1 PSRAGTE
8 ESTAPGSCTLCL
20 RVAQTSPPQAK
31 LWVTGSPSSGSS
43 NPSKSDGGNKE
54 RGERQALQPPGS
66 RQPSPRACD
75 RRWISSTNHGHA
87 HAGTGPQGTGEGAPA
102 RHLLWGIYF

>member
-1 PSRAGTE
+1 MPPCCAQAEATVCSQ
-8 ESTAPGSCTLCL
+8 GSINLEGACPADFNWANLLLT
-20 RVAQTSPPQAK
+20 VQ
-31 LWVTGSPSSGSS
+31 
-43 NPSKSDGGNKE
+43 E

-75 RRWISSTNHGHA
+75 RRWISSANHGHA